1 MSDLI
6 TEQRKLAVAYARSLL
21 DVKWRHQGRKPWA
34 VDCVG
39 LVYLSLQHAGVNVDD
54 QKGYGRS
61 PWNENLQQK
70 LRQRFGEPLP
80 EGQWQIG
87 DIAVFKSPKRGP
99 SHIGL
104 LADYLYGGF
113 SLIHS
118 HVQNNVAEHALDE
131 RWRKLLVE
139 VYSPWAI

>member
-6 TEQRKLAVAYARSLL
+6 TDQRKLAVAYARSLL
-21 DVKWRHQGRKPWA
+21 GVKWRHQGRKPWA

-39 LVYLSLQHAGVNVDD
+39 LVYLSLRQAGLNVADK
-54 QKGYGRS
+54 KGYGRE
-61 PWNENLQQK
+61 PWNENLQEI
-70 LRQRFGEPLP
+70 LRQRFGDPIP
-80 EGQWQIG
+80 EVQWQIG
-87 DIAVFKSPKRGP
+87 DIAVFRSPPKGA
-99 SHIGL
+99 SHVGL
-104 LADYLYGGF
+104 LGDYLYGGF

-118 HVQNNVAEHALDE
+118 HVQHDVVECALDG